1 MWAAYARN
9 ARTSLLCVTPPHRIW
24 PCACVIRS
32 RKIDPLQAAARA
44 SQPLTLTVVL
54 DTLYQGTLALDKW
67 VWQELVSE
75 VRGFEV

>member
-1 MWAAYARN
+1 M
-9 ARTSLLCVTPPHRIW
+9 TLLHRIQL
-24 PCACVIRS
+24 CAYVT
-32 RKIDPLQAAARA
+32 RKTDPLQAAARA

-75 VRGFEV
+75 VRGYEV